1 MKKVTG
7 IYLIQS
13 FIKPDRFY
21 IGSAISIQNR
31 WNTHLSSL
39 KNGKHYSKKMQR
51 HVDKYSLADLEFKI
65 IIECDKSV
73 LLLTEQRFLDL
84 IHPYFNTSV
93 IAGSPM
99 KGLKHSRKSKNKMRD
114 VKIGMKYKPMS
125 EQGKKNLGKCMLGK
139 KHSEE
144 TKAKMSIAHKGKR
157 LGIPTWNKGGT
168 MSDEWK
174 AKISKAHKGKPKKR
188 KAV

>member
-1 MKKVTG
+1 
-7 IYLIQS
+7 
-13 FIKPDRFY
+13 
-21 IGSAISIQNR
+21 
-31 WNTHLSSL
+31 
-39 KNGKHYSKKMQR
+39 MQR

-125 EQGKKNLGKCMLGK
+125 EQGKRNCSEVKKGK

-157 LGIPTWNKGGT
+157 LGIPTWNKGKHL
-168 MSDEWK
+168 SAEWK
-174 AKISKAHKGKPKKR
+174 AKISKATKGKKKKR
-188 KAV
+188 KVI